1 MSNAILRMP
10 TERVGVVGASNIVVQ
25 ALLTVLNS
33 LYNVLNPPSNVLNSL
48 YNVLNPLNNILNSL
62 YNVLNP
68 LSNALNSL
76 SNVLNPPSNILN
88 SLYNVLNPLSNVLNL
103 LYNILNAFHSDPEQ
117 CKNRIVQHFAWLSSY
132 WDGHLPR
139 TTDYSAAYAYQ
150 FSVQH

>member
-1 MSNAILRMP
+1 MIYRMSNAILRMP

-25 ALLTVLNS
+25 ALLTV
-33 LYNVLNPPSNVLNSL
+33 
-48 YNVLNPLNNILNSL
+48 
-62 YNVLNP
+62 
-68 LSNALNSL
+68 
-76 SNVLNPPSNILN
+76 LN